1 MRISDWSSDVCSSD
15 LHVYGGRMGND
26 SRGDGWKYRGR
37 GFIQIT
43 GKDGYR
49 EVGARAGLDL
59 PADPGQANE
68 PEHCL
73 RVACAFWD
81 WKRIN
86 ARCDAGDFVAVTRRL
101 NGEIGRASCRERGGQ
116 YV

>member
-1 MRISDWSSDVCSSD
+1 MASTDGFAHNPEA
-15 LHVYGGRMGND
+15 LANHVYGGRMGND

-59 PADPGQANE
+59 PADPGQANQ

-73 RVACAFWD
+73 RGACAFWD
-81 WKRIN
+81 WTRIHP
-86 ARCDAGDFVAVTRRL
+86 RCDRSAERRE
-101 NGEIGRASCRERGGQ
+101 GKACVSTCRSRWSQ
-116 YV
+116 KP